1 MIIYSSESNRIVHLS
16 DKEFWRIEIYEVN
29 KRYGVTLKINNNV
42 FLLKSFDTYQ
52 EAVEEIESIID
63 LVPQSTL
70 RIILENDYIQKIQQ
84 KFNNEIK
91 NTFIKEKKWVI
102 SIK

>member
-1 MIIYSSESNRIVHLS
+1 MIIYSNESNRIVHLS

-29 KRYGVTLKINNNV
+29 KRYGVILKIANNV

-63 LVPQSTL
+63 LISSG
-70 RIILENDYIQKIQQ
+70 
-84 KFNNEIK
+84 
-91 NTFIKEKKWVI
+91 EKTV
-102 SIK
+102 SV